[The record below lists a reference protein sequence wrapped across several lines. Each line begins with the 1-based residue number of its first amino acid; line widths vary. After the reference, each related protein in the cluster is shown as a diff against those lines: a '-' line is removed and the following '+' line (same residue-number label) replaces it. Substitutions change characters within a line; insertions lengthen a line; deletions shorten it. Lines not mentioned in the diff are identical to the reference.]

1 MSMLSIYIVASF
13 LLNLFFSIIW
23 TGKSLS
29 NVLIKMI
36 MILMTI
42 FSLVVLFNQSDI
54 ISLIIL
60 INTFERLL
68 PVQTIEKNKFN
79 KKDAT
84 I

>member
-13 LLNLFFSIIW
+13 LLNLFFSIVW

-54 ISLIIL
+54 ISLI
-60 INTFERLL
+60 
-68 PVQTIEKNKFN
+68 K
-79 KKDAT
+79 
-84 I
+84 

>member
-1 MSMLSIYIVASF
+1 MSTLSIYIVASF
-13 LLNLFFSIIW
+13 LLNLFFSIVW

-54 ISLIIL
+54 ISLI
-60 INTFERLL
+60 
-68 PVQTIEKNKFN
+68 K
-79 KKDAT
+79 
-84 I
+84 

>member
-1 MSMLSIYIVASF
+1 MSMLSIFIVASF

-23 TGKSLS
+23 TGKSFL

-54 ISLIIL
+54 ISLI
-60 INTFERLL
+60 
-68 PVQTIEKNKFN
+68 K
-79 KKDAT
+79 
-84 I
+84 

>member
-13 LLNLFFSIIW
+13 LLNLSFSITW
-23 TGKSLS
+23 TGKGFL

-54 ISLIIL
+54 ISLI
-60 INTFERLL
+60 
-68 PVQTIEKNKFN
+68 K
-79 KKDAT
+79 
-84 I
+84 

>member
-1 MSMLSIYIVASF
+1 MSTLSIYIVASF

-54 ISLIIL
+54 ISLI
-60 INTFERLL
+60 
-68 PVQTIEKNKFN
+68 K
-79 KKDAT
+79 
-84 I
+84 

>member
-54 ISLIIL
+54 ISRI
-60 INTFERLL
+60 
-68 PVQTIEKNKFN
+68 K
-79 KKDAT
+79 
-84 I
+84 

>member
-1 MSMLSIYIVASF
+1 MSMLSIFIVASF

-23 TGKSLS
+23 TSKSIL

-54 ISLIIL
+54 ISLI
-60 INTFERLL
+60 
-68 PVQTIEKNKFN
+68 K
-79 KKDAT
+79 
-84 I
+84 

>member
-23 TGKSLS
+23 TGKGFL

-54 ISLIIL
+54 ISLI
-60 INTFERLL
+60 
-68 PVQTIEKNKFN
+68 K
-79 KKDAT
+79 
-84 I
+84 

>member
-1 MSMLSIYIVASF
+1 MSMLSIFIVASF
-13 LLNLFFSIIW
+13 LLNLFFSIVW

-54 ISLIIL
+54 ISLI
-60 INTFERLL
+60 
-68 PVQTIEKNKFN
+68 K
-79 KKDAT
+79 
-84 I
+84 

>member
-1 MSMLSIYIVASF
+1 MSMLSIFIVASF

-54 ISLIIL
+54 ISLI
-60 INTFERLL
+60 
-68 PVQTIEKNKFN
+68 K
-79 KKDAT
+79 
-84 I
+84 

>member
-1 MSMLSIYIVASF
+1 MSTLSIYIVASF

-23 TGKSLS
+23 TGKNLS

-54 ISLIIL
+54 ISLI
-60 INTFERLL
+60 
-68 PVQTIEKNKFN
+68 K
-79 KKDAT
+79 
-84 I
+84 

>member
-54 ISLIIL
+54 ISLI
-60 INTFERLL
+60 
-68 PVQTIEKNKFN
+68 K
-79 KKDAT
+79 
-84 I
+84 